1 MNTRRDSLCY
11 TNRLLDDSKVWCTCW
26 DKTCIY
32 EAPGA
37 DFTFEDTTFEVAPL
51 EHDEFGKREYTQ
63 WVYQNK
69 DWKYR
74 SAPIRLGTGVLWKVF
89 FFAVMNIDNLTRAMN
104 MLLSFS
110 DSFPIKRSKV
120 LFRGPLW
127 VKGLTAA
134 AALKSITRSLKLHVL
149 SNRTSFKDLEGIAK
163 IMSRCFYIVTKGC
176 CLISRLYCTYFLKM
190 WRKKWPKQPFSLCLA
205 LTSAFYTVMATVRK
219 SSTTFCLHACTLH
232 VQWIK

>member
-89 FFAVMNIDNLTRAMN
+89 FFCSNEHWQLNPSNEHAAKFFRQFPYKTEQGAFQRPIVGEGA
-104 MLLSFS
+104 
-110 DSFPIKRSKV
+110 DSS
-120 LFRGPLW
+120 G
-127 VKGLTAA
+127 
-134 AALKSITRSLKLHVL
+134 
-149 SNRTSFKDLEGIAK
+149 SFKVHNTLTQAP
-163 IMSRCFYIVTKGC
+163 CFV
-176 CLISRLYCTYFLKM
+176 
-190 WRKKWPKQPFSLCLA
+190 KQNLF
-205 LTSAFYTVMATVRK
+205 
-219 SSTTFCLHACTLH
+219 
-232 VQWIK
+232 